1 MFSVGGAQ
9 KHDLSY
15 RVTSPERVATF
26 SFFSICQ
33 GRRGGGKEGFV
44 MDEGKIQHG

>member
-15 RVTSPERVATF
+15 TVTSPERV
-26 SFFSICQ
+26 SMLSSFSICQ
-33 GRRGGGKEGFV
+33 GRRGGGKEVFA

>member
-15 RVTSPERVATF
+15 TVTSPERVATF